1 MQYVVQPENRLV
13 EQLIMRVI
21 AEVVKQWGA
30 LGFRRGGAR
39 PTLPP
44 LAMGLSRWLHFVC
57 RSWKIF
63 CTTKT
68 AFQSKVGHPRSDTL
82 LAPVTLTLTL

>member
-30 LGFRRGGAR
+30 LSFRGGGHG
-39 PTLPP
+39 PP
-44 LAMGLSRWLHFVC
+44 CPPGY
-57 RSWKIF
+57 
-63 CTTKT
+63 
-68 AFQSKVGHPRSDTL
+68 G
-82 LAPVTLTLTL
+82 PV